1 MSSSS
6 AKIAQVVEAFDRKDY
21 RTAAQLLKTLAAQSP
36 QDPWVQLYIGQLHE
50 VSNRLAKA
58 EATYRQLLRNTTI
71 PKVGVQARQGL
82 QRLLNAERDRRQK
95 AIDNALAIA
104 GNRDPGLLIL
114 EPIVPDARPA
124 ASQKLARIVEI
135 DPYSA
140 RLQLPHRGWKLYRT
154 GTIGELQVYSKEL
167 MAAEI
172 PNFCASL
179 TAIQSIRTFRVAYIQ
194 SIEPLA
200 TIVCQ
205 DEQNQ
210 LGSLS
215 FDWSEATQRVEGLL
229 PIFEDVLDEGP
240 RRQLTHK
247 VRTQDYSH
255 LFDLHFPNRQCI
267 LRFHD
272 HSYQFDQ
279 DMTQKSPSEKLNN
292 KKLNN
297 KKSNTASQTTNRI
310 NWNNLLA
317 LLQDKLAHCQAWSE
331 FVPFAETALEYPE
344 MLSNL
349 NAHID
354 LKRRPV
360 KLVNREEMLWDPA
373 FHLYSSLIFCKT
385 SHEN

>member
-1 MSSSS
+1 MSSNS
-6 AKIAQVVEAFDRKDY
+6 ATIAQVAEAFDRKDY
-21 RTAAQLLKTLAAQSP
+21 RTAAQLLKAMVAQSP

-50 VSNRLAKA
+50 ISNRLPKA
-58 EATYRQLLRNTTI
+58 EATYRKLLRNTTV
-71 PKVGVQARQGL
+71 PKVVAQARQGL

-95 AIDNALAIA
+95 AIDDALTVAV
-104 GNRDPGLLIL
+104 NHDPGLLIL
-114 EPIVPDARPA
+114 EPIAPDTRLT
-124 ASQKLARIVEI
+124 ASQKLARIVEV

-140 RLQLPHRGWKLYRT
+140 RLHLPHRGWKLYRT

-172 PNFCASL
+172 PNFWASL
-179 TAIQSIRTFRVAYIQ
+179 TVLQSIRTFRVAYIQ
-194 SIEPLA
+194 SVEPLA

-210 LGSLS
+210 LGALS

-229 PIFEDVLDEGP
+229 PIFEEVLDEGP

-255 LFDLHFPNRQCI
+255 LFDLHLPDRQCI

-279 DMTQKSPSEKLNN
+279 DITQTSNIEPPKTKRSKPQKSK
-292 KKLNN
+292 
-297 KKSNTASQTTNRI
+297 TAGQTTNRI

-317 LLQDKLAHCQAWSE
+317 RLQDKVNHCHTWSG
-331 FVPFAETALEYPE
+331 FMPFAETALDYPE
-344 MLSNL
+344 MLSSF

-354 LKRRPV
+354 LKRRDT
-360 KLVNREEMLWDPA
+360 KLVNREELLWDPA
-373 FHLYSSLIFCKT
+373 FHLYSSLIFCKSST
-385 SHEN
+385 AN